1 MKLLSWNCKGI
12 SRTVA
17 VRWLRALIRANNP
30 NILFLFETKSSPS
43 LISFILNRLGYYSMT
58 HVAPIGSC
66 GGLVLAWRLGVEL
79 EFFLTNGNN
88 ISAWY
93 YSDPPN
99 SPWILSC
106 IYGPSETINKQA
118 FWDSLTAVGEDF
130 ASPWLCIGDFNF
142 VLDQFEKLG
151 GRPVASSSHC
161 PFKHFIDHL
170 GLVDLG
176 FVGNPFT
183 WCNNRQGF
191 DTIKERLDR
200 SLASSNWVHLHP

>member
-17 VRWLRALIRANNP
+17 VHGLRALIRANNP
-30 NILFLFETKSSPS
+30 NILFLSETKSSPS

-79 EFFLTNGNN
+79 ECFLINRNN

-99 SPWILSC
+99 NPWIWFCLVYMVLLKLSTSKPFGILSLLLVRILLALSC
-106 IYGPSETINKQA
+106 ALVTSILCLINLKSWEAGLLLAPLIA
-118 FWDSLTAVGEDF
+118 FQTFYW
-130 ASPWLCIGDFNF
+130 I
-142 VLDQFEKLG
+142 
-151 GRPVASSSHC
+151 
-161 PFKHFIDHL
+161 I
-170 GLVDLG
+170 
-176 FVGNPFT
+176 
-183 WCNNRQGF
+183 
-191 DTIKERLDR
+191 
-200 SLASSNWVHLHP
+200 